1 MKTYNSKILTTRIET
16 WATPGVP
23 DVCAMD
29 EAGQFHFIE
38 LKHLAGN
45 RMNLRPA
52 QVSWLTKHRAG
63 SVWVLARQDVKRTAT
78 WKICLFGPDK
88 AVDLALEKFD
98 EVTPDYELTDP
109 DQWPELLDKIFS

>member
-1 MKTYNSKILTTRIET
+1 MCL
-16 WATPGVP
+16 
-23 DVCAMD
+23 MD
-29 EAGQFHFIE
+29 ETGTFHFIE

-52 QVSWLTKHRAG
+52 QVSWITKHKAG
-63 SVWVLARQDVKRTAT
+63 SVWILARQDVKRTAT

-98 EVTPDYELTDP
+98 DVTPDYELTDP
-109 DQWPELLDKIFS
+109 KQWPELLEKIFS